1 MMAWLNNI
9 PGPSSQ
15 PHKGKEPEQTE
26 QTEPNQCSS
35 IMIDGDEKEVLWG
48 SCMNPWG
55 MEFGLRPAQQHT
67 SPKHSNDDKK
77 QGENSFQ

>member
-1 MMAWLNNI
+1 MVVQSFFDDTEVI
-9 PGPSSQ
+9 PSS
-15 PHKGKEPEQTE
+15 PYIKNSPFL
-26 QTEPNQCSS
+26 
-35 IMIDGDEKEVLWG
+35 LWG
-48 SCMNPWG
+48 SCTNPWG

>member
-1 MMAWLNNI
+1 MAAI
-9 PGPSSQ
+9 A
-15 PHKGKEPEQTE
+15 
-26 QTEPNQCSS
+26 SS
-35 IMIDGDEKEVLWG
+35 IDTFGKILLWG
-48 SCMNPWG
+48 SRTNPWG